1 MKKEYTPIRKFYAW
15 IGFITVPMTL
25 ILTVYIAL
33 GYLDDEHVDI
43 ETLTPYEPVLDVVE
57 QPRTV
62 RISTS
67 TPPTKLDY
75 VEKEQIIRTI
85 YADVTGYNTV
95 PEQTDDTP
103 CIAAD
108 GSYVCDRSDTVAC
121 PTYLE
126 LGSSVMI
133 YGKIYECVDRTNK
146 RYDGRFDIN
155 CNKNFECPYA
165 VTSFAKILILD

>member
-1 MKKEYTPIRKFYAW
+1 MEKEYTPIRKFYAW
-15 IGFITVPMTL
+15 IGFITVPLTL

-33 GYLDDEHVDI
+33 GYLDDEHVVPEI
-43 ETLTPYEPVLDVVE
+43 LPPYEPILDVVE
-57 QPRTV
+57 KPKAV
-62 RISTS
+62 IASTS
-67 TPPTKLDY
+67 TESFDLDFI
-75 VEKEQIIRTI
+75 EKEQIVKTI
-85 YADVTGYNTV
+85 HAQITGFNTV

-108 GSYVCDRSDTVAC
+108 GSYICDRFDTVAC